1 MSQPVGHVPRL
12 TLMLGISSSNTI
24 STPSHSRARSVGH
37 SPYIIPSTTQPA
49 ANYTSST
56 VPWPQN
62 SGSNL
67 ITDSRNPGYA
77 WSSDNFTSLS
87 LEVPQNQYTAVGTYV
102 DYNTPTSTTNQPSSL
117 WSLPPSYHSP
127 SIGLGVGYGAAAM
140 NENYPSPQRSE
151 CSGGASP
158 LCPSIPSNLSPIVS
172 NNQYSP
178 STEHESHNDGRSN
191 VEPPRN
197 AKGEIYCSHEECAS
211 NSPPL
216 FSRKCEWT

>member
-12 TLMLGISSSNTI
+12 TLKPGISNGNNI
-24 STPSHSRARSVGH
+24 SRPSHSRARSVGH
-37 SPYIIPSTTQPA
+37 SPYIIPSTTPSV
-49 ANYTSST
+49 ANYTTSNI
-56 VPWPQN
+56 PWPQN
-62 SGSNL
+62 PG

-77 WSSDNFTSLS
+77 WSSDNFASLS
-87 LEVPQNQYTAVGTYV
+87 LEVPPNQYTTVSTYV
-102 DYNTPTSTTNQPSSL
+102 DYNTPTSTNQTSTV

-127 SIGLGVGYGAAAM
+127 STGLGVGYGPAM

-172 NNQYSP
+172 NHQYSP

-197 AKGEIYCSHEECAS
+197 AKGEIYCSHQECAS
-211 NSPPL
+211 NSPPV